1 MIGFSLAPPPKKG
14 RVYLLK
20 EGRVKIRYRFIFVT
34 MVTFTPLKGDYAT
47 MAKGKR
53 DQVILKCTDCGNE
66 NYLTT
71 RNKKTHTA
79 KMEIKKF
86 CPHCRKMTLHKEK
99 K

>member
-1 MIGFSLAPPPKKG
+1 
-14 RVYLLK
+14 
-20 EGRVKIRYRFIFVT
+20 
-34 MVTFTPLKGDYAT
+34 
-47 MAKGKR
+47 MAKNKR

-71 RNKKTHTA
+71 RNKKLHPT

>member
-1 MIGFSLAPPPKKG
+1 
-14 RVYLLK
+14 
-20 EGRVKIRYRFIFVT
+20 

-53 DQVILKCTDCGNE
+53 DQVILKCTECGNE